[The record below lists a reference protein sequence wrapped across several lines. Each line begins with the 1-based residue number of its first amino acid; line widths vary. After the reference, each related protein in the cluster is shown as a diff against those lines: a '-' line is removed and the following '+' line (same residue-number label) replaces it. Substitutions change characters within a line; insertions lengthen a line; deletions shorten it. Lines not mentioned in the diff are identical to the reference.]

1 MKRED
6 YLLEL
11 KNNLGSLSP
20 QEVQDVLD
28 YFTEYF
34 EEKNDDEKVIAELG
48 SPLEAAREIL
58 KNMEKDAS
66 AQAESQNSNHQSE
79 NETNVDQDSFEENVQ
94 KDFQTNFGKNFQEN
108 FQKNFQENFQ
118 KNFREN
124 FLKHFLKNFT
134 FSVSKSDSA
143 DIIELDP
150 ILLENLT
157 SIILNLEDENL
168 SIFTSDLQEAQLTY
182 RLDKKGANQAMPYT
196 ISQGQL
202 HLFSDDDLLIQKIIL
217 EIPRTAS
224 LSEIRGQLDEVNLQ
238 TRDISVTKIRLEA
251 EDSNLSLEHLQA
263 EYFEL
268 DSDDCNLSLSDSQ
281 LSKVILNLEDTNG
294 TIQSSSFATLEI
306 EADDCNLS
314 SQANLIESNLLLQ
327 ASDCYLSR
335 EMERQTVGNLS
346 ITASDSSISLPE
358 DLIGQVH
365 KNDDDFSFIRQVE
378 NASSQT
384 SIRCEDCSL
393 TIL

>member
-66 AQAESQNSNHQSE
+66 AQAESQNSNNQSE
-79 NETNVDQDSFEENVQ
+79 NGTNVDQDSFEENVQ
-94 KDFQTNFGKNFQEN
+94 KDFQTNFGKNFR
-108 FQKNFQENFQ
+108 ENFQ

-124 FLKHFLKNFT
+124 FLKHFLKSFT

-143 DIIELDP
+143 NIIELDP
-150 ILLENLT
+150 IPLENLT

-168 SIFTSDLQEAQLTY
+168 SIFTSDLQEAHLTY
-182 RLDKKGANQAMPYT
+182 RLDKKRANQAMPYT

-202 HLFSDDDLLIQKIIL
+202 HLFSDDDLFIQKIIL

-294 TIQSSSFATLEI
+294 TIQSSSFLTLEI

-314 SQANLIESNLLLQ
+314 SQANLIEANLLLQ

>member
-66 AQAESQNSNHQSE
+66 AQAESQNSNNQSE
-79 NETNVDQDSFEENVQ
+79 NGTNIDQDSFEENVQ
-94 KDFQTNFGKNFQEN
+94 KDFQTNFGKNFR
-108 FQKNFQENFQ
+108 ENFQ

-124 FLKHFLKNFT
+124 FLKHFLKSFT

-150 ILLENLT
+150 IPLENLT

-168 SIFTSDLQEAQLTY
+168 SIFTSDLQEAHLTY
-182 RLDKKGANQAMPYT
+182 RLDKKRANQAMPYT

-251 EDSNLSLEHLQA
+251 EASNLSLEHLQA

-327 ASDCYLSR
+327 ASDCYLSH

-346 ITASDSSISLPE
+346 ITATDSSVSLPE
-358 DLIGQVH
+358 DLIGQVL
-365 KNDDDFSFIRQVE
+365 KNDDDFFFIRQVE
-378 NASSQT
+378 NSSSQT

>member
-34 EEKNDDEKVIAELG
+34 EEQNDDEKVIAELG

-94 KDFQTNFGKNFQEN
+94 KDFQTNFG
-108 FQKNFQENFQ
+108 KNFQENFQ

-202 HLFSDDDLLIQKIIL
+202 HLFSDDDLFIQKIIL

-238 TRDISVTKIRLEA
+238 TRDITVTKIRLEA

-327 ASDCYLSR
+327 ASDCYLSH

-346 ITASDSSISLPE
+346 ITASDSSVSLPE
-358 DLIGQVH
+358 DLIGQVL
-365 KNDDDFSFIRQVE
+365 KNDDDFFFIRQVE

>member
-66 AQAESQNSNHQSE
+66 AQAESQNSNNQSE
-79 NETNVDQDSFEENVQ
+79 NGTNVDQDSFEENVQ
-94 KDFQTNFGKNFQEN
+94 KDFQTNFGKNFR
-108 FQKNFQENFQ
+108 ENFQ

-124 FLKHFLKNFT
+124 FLKHFLKSFT

-143 DIIELDP
+143 NIIELDP
-150 ILLENLT
+150 IPLENLT

-168 SIFTSDLQEAQLTY
+168 SIFTSDLQEAHLTY
-182 RLDKKGANQAMPYT
+182 RLDKKRANQAMPYT

-202 HLFSDDDLLIQKIIL
+202 HLFSDDDLFIQKIIL

-251 EDSNLSLEHLQA
+251 EASNLSLEHLQA

-294 TIQSSSFATLEI
+294 TIQSSSFLTLEI

-314 SQANLIESNLLLQ
+314 SQANLIEANLLLQ

>member
-34 EEKNDDEKVIAELG
+34 EEQNDDEKVIAELG

-108 FQKNFQENFQ
+108 FQK
-118 KNFREN
+118 KFREN

-202 HLFSDDDLLIQKIIL
+202 HLFSDDDLFIQKIIL
-217 EIPRTAS
+217 EIHRTAS

-238 TRDISVTKIRLEA
+238 TRDITVTKIRLEA

-327 ASDCYLSR
+327 ASDCYLSH

-346 ITASDSSISLPE
+346 ITASDSSVSLPE
-358 DLIGQVH
+358 DLIGQVL
-365 KNDDDFSFIRQVE
+365 KNDDDFFFIRQVE

>member
-1 MKRED
+1 
-6 YLLEL
+6 
-11 KNNLGSLSP
+11 
-20 QEVQDVLD
+20 
-28 YFTEYF
+28 
-34 EEKNDDEKVIAELG
+34 
-48 SPLEAAREIL
+48 
-58 KNMEKDAS
+58 
-66 AQAESQNSNHQSE
+66 
-79 NETNVDQDSFEENVQ
+79 
-94 KDFQTNFGKNFQEN
+94 
-108 FQKNFQENFQ
+108 
-118 KNFREN
+118 
-124 FLKHFLKNFT
+124 
-134 FSVSKSDSA
+134 
-143 DIIELDP
+143 
-150 ILLENLT
+150 
-157 SIILNLEDENL
+157 
-168 SIFTSDLQEAQLTY
+168 
-182 RLDKKGANQAMPYT
+182 MPYT

-202 HLFSDDDLLIQKIIL
+202 HLFSDDDLFIQKIIL

-327 ASDCYLSR
+327 ASDCYLSH
-335 EMERQTVGNLS
+335 ELERQTVGNLS
-346 ITASDSSISLPE
+346 ITASDSSVSLPE
-358 DLIGQVH
+358 DLIGQVQ
-365 KNDDDFSFIRQVE
+365 KNDGDFSFIRQVE

>member
-1 MKRED
+1 
-6 YLLEL
+6 
-11 KNNLGSLSP
+11 
-20 QEVQDVLD
+20 
-28 YFTEYF
+28 
-34 EEKNDDEKVIAELG
+34 
-48 SPLEAAREIL
+48 
-58 KNMEKDAS
+58 
-66 AQAESQNSNHQSE
+66 
-79 NETNVDQDSFEENVQ
+79 
-94 KDFQTNFGKNFQEN
+94 
-108 FQKNFQENFQ
+108 
-118 KNFREN
+118 
-124 FLKHFLKNFT
+124 
-134 FSVSKSDSA
+134 
-143 DIIELDP
+143 
-150 ILLENLT
+150 
-157 SIILNLEDENL
+157 
-168 SIFTSDLQEAQLTY
+168 
-182 RLDKKGANQAMPYT
+182 MPYT

-202 HLFSDDDLLIQKIIL
+202 HLFSDDDLFIQKIIL

-251 EDSNLSLEHLQA
+251 EASNLSLEHLQA

-314 SQANLIESNLLLQ
+314 SQANLIEANLLLQ

>member
-1 MKRED
+1 M
-6 YLLEL
+6 
-11 KNNLGSLSP
+11 
-20 QEVQDVLD
+20 
-28 YFTEYF
+28 
-34 EEKNDDEKVIAELG
+34 
-48 SPLEAAREIL
+48 
-58 KNMEKDAS
+58 
-66 AQAESQNSNHQSE
+66 
-79 NETNVDQDSFEENVQ
+79 
-94 KDFQTNFGKNFQEN
+94 
-108 FQKNFQENFQ
+108 
-118 KNFREN
+118 
-124 FLKHFLKNFT
+124 KHFLKNFT

-202 HLFSDDDLLIQKIIL
+202 HLFSDDDLFIQKIIL

-238 TRDISVTKIRLEA
+238 TRDITVTKIRLEA

-327 ASDCYLSR
+327 ASDCYLSH

-346 ITASDSSISLPE
+346 ITASDSSVSLPE
-358 DLIGQVH
+358 DLIGQVL
-365 KNDDDFSFIRQVE
+365 KNDDDFFFIRQVE